1 MSLRLRSDSSNYN
14 KLVNAVLASRA
25 RSAEAVGAL
34 VLKIASVIKTH
45 GDKALLAYN
54 QKFDGINNKCLR
66 LCVGNLINTL
76 DLRTLFSLKF
86 AFDRVVTYHAYQLPL
101 NVFYRDSAGVRLG
114 SKWTPLDSVGV
125 YAPGGTANYFS
136 SIIMSAV
143 PAKLAGV
150 KQISLITPY
159 YRLANRALINAC
171 AKLCGIKYIYC
182 SGGAQTVIAAAIGTR
197 AIIKVDKITG
207 PGNVYVTAAKQKLFG
222 LTGTD
227 CVAGP
232 SETMLIADRSTNAWT
247 ASADLTSQLEHD
259 KMVLALLVSKTPA
272 LASSIRFKTALLTSS
287 VARRKIA
294 RYSWSVYGITA
305 VCRTSSALCK
315 IVRTCAP
322 EHLQIQTARPMLML
336 AKLRAAGAMFLGK
349 HTPVAVGDYVGGAN
363 HILPT
368 NAAARFSS
376 GLSVLDYVKR
386 TSVTWVATKRSLR
399 ALANVCICAALSEGL
414 SAHALSVACRLANQ

>member
-25 RSAEAVGAL
+25 RSAETVSAL
-34 VLKIASVIKTH
+34 VSKIASVIKTH

-54 QKFDGINNKCLR
+54 QKFDGIGNKCLR
-66 LCVGNLINTL
+66 LCVGSLINTL
-76 DLRTLFSLKF
+76 DLRTLFSFKF
-86 AFDRVVTYHAYQLPL
+86 AYDRVMTYHAYQLPS
-101 NVFYRDSAGVRLG
+101 NAFYRDNTGVRLG
-114 SKWTPLDSVGV
+114 SKWTPLDSVAV
-125 YAPGGTANYFS
+125 YAPGGTASYFS
-136 SIIMSAV
+136 SIIMNAV
-143 PAKLAGV
+143 LAKVAGV

-207 PGNVYVTAAKQKLFG
+207 PGNVYVTAAKRKLFG
-222 LTGTD
+222 QIGTD

-232 SETMLIADRSTNAWT
+232 SETMLITDRSTNAWA

-259 KMVLALLVSKTPA
+259 KMALALLVSKTPA
-272 LASSIRFKTALLTSS
+272 LASSIRFRTALLASN

-294 RYSWSVYGITA
+294 RYSWSAYGITI
-305 VCRTSSALCK
+305 VCRTSGALFK
-315 IVRTCAP
+315 TIRTCAP
-322 EHLQIQTARPMLML
+322 EHLQIQTAQPMLVL
-336 AKLRAAGAMFLGK
+336 AKLNAAGAVFLGK
-349 HTPVAVGDYVGGAN
+349 YTPVAIGDYVGGAN
-363 HILPT
+363 HTLPT

-386 TSVTWVATKRSLR
+386 TSVTWVATKRSLE
-399 ALANVCICAALSEGL
+399 ALAIVCIRAALFEGL
-414 SAHALSVACRLANQ
+414 SAHALAVACRLAN